1 MSNSTNSI
9 KVQVDYI
16 NQQFE
21 QFHSPLSNEF
31 RLCLDCILRCT
42 HVLRLDRLDQRTT
55 VEAFKVIEHNIK
67 IQSLLLDK
75 LLSWH
80 LTSNELD
87 PKQPLNVDRINQ
99 QFEQFKSALSVEFRL
114 SFNCT
119 LCWIHL
125 LRLGR
130 LEQSTTERAFTVIEY
145 NAKLQ
150 SLLLNKLLNWY
161 LHQNRQ
167 DTVFSELSS
176 GAEL

>member
-1 MSNSTNSI
+1 MSNSTIST
-9 KVQVDYI
+9 KVQADYI
-16 NQQFE
+16 NQRFE
-21 QFHSPLSNEF
+21 QFHSPLSKEF
-31 RLCLDCILRCT
+31 RLCLDCILRWT
-42 HVLRLDRLDQRTT
+42 HLLRLDKLDQSTT
-55 VEAFKVIEHNIK
+55 VEAFEVIEHNTK

-114 SFNCT
+114 SLNCT

-130 LEQSTTERAFTVIEY
+130 LDQSTTERAFRVIEY

-161 LHQNRQ
+161 PRQNRL
-167 DTVFSELSS
+167 DAVFSELSS